1 MVARTPLSRPKGR
14 TVARDG
20 SSSASIV
27 RHESAEHSRHAPEG
41 RAGTEQARPLR
52 ILFLTQNFPPEIGAK
67 AARLYELSRRLA
79 VRGHDVRVITAMPN
93 YPAGKVFE
101 DYRGRLRVEEWI
113 SGVQV
118 VRTWLKPSNSA
129 RTFPRLVSYLTF
141 VVTSLLFGMPRTGRR
156 DIVFIESPP
165 LFLVLPGLLIGRMA
179 KARIVMNVSDVW
191 PETALRIG
199 LRMRRFPLWMLR
211 RLERLGYEQSD
222 LVTATIPKAS
232 ESIADRFPHVATA
245 VIPGGTDLEL
255 FRPSRRSTAL
265 RETLG
270 VGDGD
275 FLVGYCGLHGLF
287 QGLEVV
293 VQAAQSLRDDP
304 RIKFVL
310 AGDGPTKA
318 TLVDFATTAGLDNVV
333 FEEPLPRERV
343 GELVASFDLALVPL
357 AAELPGTM
365 PSKVYE
371 TLACGVPLIV
381 CEGCEAAPMVRNLG
395 LGRAVKPL
403 DVDALVAAIMD
414 LLGDPAELNRIG
426 LNAREVAKQYDLEEV
441 VRRAEATF
449 SALVEDVPKDGAAI
463 Y

>member
-1 MVARTPLSRPKGR
+1 MVARDVSP
-14 TVARDG
+14 
-20 SSSASIV
+20 SASIV
-27 RHESAEHSRHAPEG
+27 CHENAEHSRHAPEG
-41 RAGTEQARPLR
+41 RAGTGQGRPLR

-67 AARLYELSRRLA
+67 AARLHELTRRFA
-79 VRGHDVRVITAMPN
+79 ACGHDVRVITAMPN
-93 YPAGKVFE
+93 YPTGQVFE
-101 DYRGRLRVEEWI
+101 GFRGRMRVEERI
-113 SGVQV
+113 DGVQV

-141 VVTSLLFGMPRTGRR
+141 MVTSLLFGTPGMGRR
-156 DIVFIESPP
+156 DIVFVESPP

-191 PETALRIG
+191 PEAALRIG
-199 LRMRRFPLWMLR
+199 LQMRRVPLLLLR
-211 RLERLGYEQSD
+211 RLERLGYEKSD
-222 LVTATIPKAS
+222 LVTATTPKAT

-255 FRPSRRSTAL
+255 LRPSRRSEAL
-265 RETLG
+265 RVALG
-270 VGDGD
+270 LGGDD

-293 VQAAQSLRDDP
+293 IGAAEKLRDRP

-310 AGDGPTKA
+310 AGDGPTKTKLIELA
-318 TLVDFATTAGLDNVV
+318 SAAQLDNVV
-333 FEEPLPRERV
+333 FKNPVPRVEV
-343 GELVASFDLALVPL
+343 GELVASFDVALVPL

-381 CEGCEAAPMVRNLG
+381 TEGCEAAPLVTGHG
-395 LGRAVKPL
+395 LGRAVRPM
-403 DVDALVAAIMD
+403 DVDALAEAIVD
-414 LLGDPAELNRIG
+414 LAGNPAERGRIRR
-426 LNAREVAKQYDLEEV
+426 NAREMSKRYDLDEV
-441 VRRAEATF
+441 ARGAEAAF
-449 SALVEDVPKDGAAI
+449 FALVGNASVDRFRP

>member
-1 MVARTPLSRPKGR
+1 M
-14 TVARDG
+14 
-20 SSSASIV
+20 
-27 RHESAEHSRHAPEG
+27 
-41 RAGTEQARPLR
+41 
-52 ILFLTQNFPPEIGAK
+52 LFLTQNFPPEIGAK
-67 AARLYELSRRLA
+67 AARLHELTQRLA
-79 VRGHDVRVITAMPN
+79 ARGHDVRVITAMPN
-93 YPAGKVFE
+93 YPTGRVFE
-101 DYRGRLRVEEWI
+101 SFRGRMRVKERI
-113 SGVQV
+113 AGVQV

-141 VVTSLLFGMPRTGRR
+141 VVTSLLFGTPGMGRR

-199 LRMRRFPLWMLR
+199 LQMRRVPLWLLR

-222 LVTATIPKAS
+222 LVTATTPKAS
-232 ESIADRFPHVATA
+232 ESIADRFPDVATA

-255 FRPSRRSTAL
+255 FRPSRRSNAL

-270 VGDGD
+270 VGEGD

-293 VQAAQSLRDDP
+293 VQAAESLRDNR

-318 TLVDFATTAGLDNVV
+318 TLVELATAAGLDNVT
-333 FEEPLPRERV
+333 FKAPLPRDQV

-381 CEGCEAAPMVRNLG
+381 CEGCEAASLVRDLG

-403 DVDALVAAIMD
+403 DVNALVAAIVD
-414 LLGDPAELNRIG
+414 LVGDQAELHRIG
-426 LNAREVAKQYDLEEV
+426 LNAREVAKRYDLDEV
-441 VRRAEATF
+441 ARGAETTF
-449 SALVEDVPKDGAAI
+449 SALVEDVQEDRAAI